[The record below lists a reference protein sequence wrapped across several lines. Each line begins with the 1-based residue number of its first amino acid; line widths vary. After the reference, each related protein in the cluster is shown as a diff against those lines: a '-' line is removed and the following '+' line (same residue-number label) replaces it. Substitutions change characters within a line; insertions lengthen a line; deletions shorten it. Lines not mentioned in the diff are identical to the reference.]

1 MVNRY
6 IMAKIQSQLI
16 LKGIEVHKRTALVLR
31 TDVKIIVGEN
41 DEADI
46 RTTIMDPNTRML
58 IKVNITDIEN
68 DMKTFQLLRGN
79 SPQDAQGRRMMMHE
93 YKIPKELIDT

>member
-1 MVNRY
+1 
-6 IMAKIQSQLI
+6 
-16 LKGIEVHKRTALVLR
+16 
-31 TDVKIIVGEN
+31 
-41 DEADI
+41 
-46 RTTIMDPNTRML
+46 MDPNTRML